1 MLFAYNDD
9 VLYVA
14 YVTRYYG
21 CASFFRSFVYPGATD
36 QYHRCRL
43 SEGLYE
49 AICDEIKVK

>member
-1 MLFAYNDD
+1 MLFAYNDE

-14 YVTRYYG
+14 YVTR
-21 CASFFRSFVYPGATD
+21 FLSFVHPGATD